1 MTETGARPMP
11 ATSGFIALLLLTG
24 GGFAL
29 AGQVMPVVG
38 AAALAVLGIE
48 LVIWAFLTRTAGL
61 LIPGSVLAGV
71 GTGVILAAGPLAGTE
86 PQVIGA
92 AFLFS
97 GAAGFAMLAILSWLW
112 WRQLRA
118 WAMITAVV
126 VGAAGAAAL
135 VEATGQATVLNLGV
149 PATLLIGG
157 LVAATRWLRG
167 RQP

>member
-1 MTETGARPMP
+1 MTETGARPMRAP
-11 ATSGFIALLLLTG
+11 SGFIALLLLTG

-29 AGQVMPVVG
+29 AGQVVPVIG
-38 AAALAVLGIE
+38 AATLAALGIE
-48 LVIWAFLTRTAGL
+48 LVVGAFVTRTAAL
-61 LIPGSVLAGV
+61 LVAGSVLAGV
-71 GTGVILAAGPLAGTE
+71 GTGVILAAGPLAGAE
-86 PQVIGA
+86 PQAIGA

-97 GAAGFAMLAILSWLW
+97 IAAGFVLLAILSWLW

-135 VEATGQATVLNLGV
+135 VEAAGRATVLNWGV
-149 PATLLIGG
+149 PAALLVGG
-157 LVAATRWLRG
+157 LVAASRWLCG

>member
-1 MTETGARPMP
+1 MTKTGARAKP

-61 LIPGSVLAGV
+61 LIAGSVLAGV

-86 PQVIGA
+86 PQVVGA

-135 VEATGQATVLNLGV
+135 EATGQATVLNLGV

>member
-1 MTETGARPMP
+1 M
-11 ATSGFIALLLLTG
+11 TSGFIALLLLTG
-24 GGFAL
+24 GAL
-29 AGQVMPVVG
+29 AFAGQVLPVVG

-48 LVIWAFLTRTAGL
+48 LIIWAFVTRAAGL
-61 LIPGSVLAGV
+61 LTAGSVVAGV

-97 GAAGFAMLAILSWLW
+97 AAAGLAMLAILSWLW
-112 WRQLRA
+112 WRQLRT

-126 VGAAGAAAL
+126 VSAAGAAAL
-135 VEATGQATVLNLGV
+135 VAATV
-149 PATLLIGG
+149 PAAVSNWGIPAALLIGG
-157 LVAATRWLRG
+157 LVAATRWLNG

>member
-1 MTETGARPMP
+1 MTETGARAKP

-29 AGQVMPVVG
+29 AGQVMPVIG
-38 AAALAVLGIE
+38 AATLAALGIE
-48 LVIWAFLTRTAGL
+48 LVIWAFLTCTAGL
-61 LIPGSVLAGV
+61 LVAGSVLAGV
-71 GTGVILAAGPLAGTE
+71 GTGVTLVAGPLVGAQ
-86 PQVIGA
+86 PQTIGA

-97 GAAGFAMLAILSWLW
+97 GAAGLAMLAILSWLW

-118 WAMITAVV
+118 GAMITAVV

-135 VEATGQATVLNLGV
+135 VEATSRATALNWGV
-149 PATLLIGG
+149 PAALLIGG
-157 LVAATRWLRG
+157 LVAVTRWLRG